1 MKEFVMPKL
10 GLTMEEGTI
19 IRWLKDEGQL
29 FKKGEVVVEIESDK
43 AVVEIEAPMEGR
55 IGKILVSPNTTV
67 PIDEV
72 IAYLLETDEPLR
84 DNWPIPKKPISMPQ
98 IAISGSKKGSASREL
113 LNLTPEKSIIASP
126 IARKLAE
133 QKGIDITKIV
143 GTGPGGRIIEK
154 DILDYTIIADK
165 GLVSQTYITPSRI
178 KAITAERTTA
188 SFRSAPHFYLRNEVN
203 VTQLIAFREQVLPEI
218 ETKIKVRLTYNDL
231 LLFILSRTLKS
242 FPLLFSQWEDGKIL
256 QNSEINIGLAMAV
269 KDGLIVPVLK
279 QVDKIYLPEL
289 VSERSR
295 LVERAQ
301 AGKLRPEELKGCT
314 FTLSNL
320 GMFDIDEFSA
330 IINPPQSAIL
340 AVGSIKK
347 RVMVED
353 DQIIVCPSII
363 LTLTIDHRVADGV
376 DGAKFLSDLSSKIR
390 DSKNFFENFHPF
402 ERQVS

>member
-19 IRWLKDEGQL
+19 IRWLKDEGQP
-29 FKKGEVVVEIESDK
+29 FKKGEAVVEIESDK
-43 AVVEIEAPMEGR
+43 AVVEVEAPMEGR
-55 IGKILVSPNTTV
+55 LGKILVNPNTTV
-67 PIDEV
+67 CVGEV
-72 IAYLLETDEPLR
+72 IAYLLEIDEPLG
-84 DNWPIPKKPISMPQ
+84 DNWSIAEKPNLLPHPIT
-98 IAISGSKKGSASREL
+98 SGSKRVSPPQESYSFAS
-113 LNLTPEKSIIASP
+113 EKSIKASP

-133 QKGIDITKIV
+133 QKGIDLTKIK

-154 DILDYTIIADK
+154 DVLDYTVMVVKDMASPNLIH
-165 GLVSQTYITPSRI
+165 PSRI

-188 SFRSAPHFYLRNEVN
+188 SYKSAPHFYLRNEVN
-203 VTQLIAFREQVLPEI
+203 ATQLVAFREQILPEI
-218 ETKIKVRLTYNDL
+218 ETNLKIHLTYSDL

-242 FPLLFSQWEDGKIL
+242 FPLLYAQWKDGQIL
-256 QNSEINIGLAMAV
+256 QNSDINIGVAV
-269 KDGLIVPVLK
+269 AIGDGLIVPVLK
-279 QVDKIYLPEL
+279 QADKMVLSEL
-289 VSERSR
+289 VSERTR

-301 AGKLRPEELKGCT
+301 AGKLSLEELEGGT

-320 GMFDIDEFSA
+320 GMFDVDEFSA

-353 DQIIVCPSII
+353 DRIVVCPSIH

-376 DGAKFLSDLSSKIR
+376 DGARFLCDLTKKIR
-390 DSKNFFENFHPF
+390 NTKNFFD
-402 ERQVS
+402 QSYSL